1 MKLLIDKKVEAAF
14 WVLLMMQVDG
24 VLLHL
29 YFKAA
34 RQPPLPLQMSSRASD
49 QWKRGGR
56 WGAQSFSMITFKWE
70 VHVTR
75 SGFLGVLNIKLN
87 RALLELKREVE
98 LRSFIRSDGII
109 TQELCTKDN
118 EEPE

>member
-1 MKLLIDKKVEAAF
+1 MNLLIDKKIEAAF

-49 QWKRGGR
+49 QWKR
-56 WGAQSFSMITFKWE
+56 GAQSFSMITFKWE

-98 LRSFIRSDGII
+98 LRSFISGAGII

-118 EEPE
+118 EERE

>member
-1 MKLLIDKKVEAAF
+1 M
-14 WVLLMMQVDG
+14 G
-24 VLLHL
+24 
-29 YFKAA
+29 A
-34 RQPPLPLQMSSRASD
+34 R
-49 QWKRGGR
+49 
-56 WGAQSFSMITFKWE
+56 SFSMITFKWE

-75 SGFLGVLNIKLN
+75 SGFLGVLNIKLI
-87 RALLELKREVE
+87 RTLLELKSEVE

>member
-1 MKLLIDKKVEAAF
+1 
-14 WVLLMMQVDG
+14 MMQVDG

-34 RQPPLPLQMSSRASD
+34 QQPPLPLQMSSRASD
-49 QWKRGGR
+49 QWKRGAG
-56 WGAQSFSMITFKWE
+56 GAQSFSMITFKWE
-70 VHVTR
+70 VHVKR

-98 LRSFIRSDGII
+98 LRSFISGDGII
-109 TQELCTKDN
+109 TQQLCTKDN